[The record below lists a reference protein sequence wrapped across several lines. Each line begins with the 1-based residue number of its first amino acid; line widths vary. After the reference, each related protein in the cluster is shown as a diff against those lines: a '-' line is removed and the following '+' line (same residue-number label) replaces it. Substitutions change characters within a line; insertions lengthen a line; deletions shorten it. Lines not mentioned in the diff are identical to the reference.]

1 MVMMMKLKWILLGT
15 VMILM
20 GGVSAEGQSIIR
32 NPFLG
37 ARNVALA
44 SANMAEPH
52 DISSIYGDPATIA
65 FLENPSVVL
74 NQLQGNEGEMQEN
87 LAFPLVYDRSQMLA
101 FGAELYTLGE
111 FTSTSQARRYAIGYD
126 IAFAQK
132 VASTV
137 SVGGSVSFRH
147 GVIPQLSRAN
157 AASYTL
163 GIDYVPNED
172 VSYGLALGGL
182 GTGVEFVNDNS
193 IVTPVQVTLPRVLQV
208 SAVMRF
214 PTESSLERP
223 FLVMALASE
232 KAFGTPGVD
241 YKGGLE
247 YYPVRFLALRFG
259 YVAGPVASG
268 QRFGVGLRL
277 GLFALDF
284 AAYPATVTG
293 SRVLFGQM
301 SISKEF

>member
-1 MVMMMKLKWILLGT
+1 MVTMMKLKWILLGT
-15 VMILM
+15 VLILM

-32 NPFLG
+32 NSFLG

-52 DISSIYGDPATIA
+52 DISSIYSDPATIA

-111 FTSTSQARRYAIGYD
+111 FTNTSQARRYAIGYD
-126 IAFAQK
+126 IAFAQR

-147 GVIPQLSRAN
+147 GVVSQVSRAN

-182 GTGVEFVNDNS
+182 GTGIEFVNDNS

-214 PTESSLERP
+214 PLSHRWSGHSWLWPLPPKRHLERP
-223 FLVMALASE
+223 AWTIRVAWSITRSTSWLSGLDTS
-232 KAFGTPGVD
+232 PG
-241 YKGGLE
+241 LW
-247 YYPVRFLALRFG
+247 R
-259 YVAGPVASG
+259 AGKDSVWA
-268 QRFGVGLRL
+268 
-277 GLFALDF
+277 
-284 AAYPATVTG
+284 
-293 SRVLFGQM
+293 
-301 SISKEF
+301 